1 VPPSGTSAVPEP
13 PRTTTIIR
21 KTIMLLIRSPF
32 SAALPLAAAAVLLA
46 ASPLNALEPS
56 TAVSSEISQWG
67 FLQAAVPF

>member
-13 PRTTTIIR
+13 PRTTIIR